1 MPRIRVL
8 LLIGLGLVLTF
19 IIIMQIADL
28 PPAPEQQE
36 PGPAAAAPLGPEFRT
51 DAAGS
56 AIRRQPRLCSTS
68 FSARQFVAQVRAVA
82 SLTDPS
88 GQRQVQGLPL
98 FSADQARL
106 VVDDSICAA
115 VSRVLGGY
123 INSGAFPR
131 QHRLPPF
138 PLTVVRARPKY
149 FVRDIRSPGLLNH
162 GESLVMVDTLQPPPK
177 PGYVLPGPCWQ
188 WCCAPGRWT
197 LLTPVTL
204 RRDPSLT
211 APSIGQVSANAAV
224 DADTGIAIVDTV
236 GLVVVRA
243 PVWSEY
249 INDTLPPG
257 DTLFTLHWTKVEDDD
272 VPYYT
277 AWWRGLVRYVDR
289 FWDSAGGSGAQVMR
303 APHWNTWI
311 RMATTNGGIRVR
323 GWAMMTPDIQVG
335 PSCLE

>member
-8 LLIGLGLVLTF
+8 LPIVLGLALAF
-19 IIIMQIADL
+19 IVIMRIADL
-28 PPAPEQQE
+28 PPAPGQQE
-36 PGPAAAAPLGPEFRT
+36 PAPVAAAPLSPERRT
-51 DAAGS
+51 GAAGS
-56 AIRRQPRLCSTS
+56 ATRRQPRLCSTS
-68 FSARQFVAQVRAVA
+68 LSARQFVTQVRAIA
-82 SLTDPS
+82 SLRDPG
-88 GQRQVQGLPL
+88 GQRQGLGLPL
-98 FSADQARL
+98 FNPEQVRL
-106 VVDDSICAA
+106 VVDDSLCAA

-138 PLTVVRARPKY
+138 PLTVVRAGSKY
-149 FVRDIRSPGLLNH
+149 FVRDIRSPGMLDH
-162 GESLVMVDTLQPPPK
+162 GESFLTVDTLQPPPRS
-177 PGYVLPGPCWQ
+177 GYVLPGPCWR

-197 LLTPVTL
+197 LLTQVTL

-211 APSIGQVSANAAV
+211 APSIGQVSANATV
-224 DADTGIAIVDTV
+224 DTDTGIAVVDTV

-257 DTLFTLHWTKVEDDD
+257 DTLFTLLWAKAEDSDI
-272 VPYYT
+272 PYYT

-289 FWDSAGGSGAQVMR
+289 FWDSAVGSGAQVLR
-303 APHWNTWI
+303 EPHWNTWI
-311 RMATTNGGIRVR
+311 RMATTNGSTRVR
-323 GWAMMTPDIQVG
+323 GWAMMTPDIELG

>member
-19 IIIMQIADL
+19 IIIMQIAEL

-36 PGPAAAAPLGPEFRT
+36 PGPAAPLGPEFRT

-162 GESLVMVDTLQPPPK
+162 GESLV
-177 PGYVLPGPCWQ
+177 
-188 WCCAPGRWT
+188 
-197 LLTPVTL
+197 
-204 RRDPSLT
+204 
-211 APSIGQVSANAAV
+211 
-224 DADTGIAIVDTV
+224 
-236 GLVVVRA
+236 
-243 PVWSEY
+243 
-249 INDTLPPG
+249 
-257 DTLFTLHWTKVEDDD
+257 
-272 VPYYT
+272 
-277 AWWRGLVRYVDR
+277 
-289 FWDSAGGSGAQVMR
+289 
-303 APHWNTWI
+303 
-311 RMATTNGGIRVR
+311 
-323 GWAMMTPDIQVG
+323 
-335 PSCLE
+335 